1 MGKGEGENMARAA
14 LILGLAGAVLFGL
27 LNVATLAGL

>member
-1 MGKGEGENMARAA
+1 MARAA

-27 LNVATLAGL
+27 LNVATMAGL